1 MLTLVVMTDGRRD
14 CLTRSIESMTNLSGP
29 ISVRMIHDDS
39 GDVDYTEWLWDTF
52 GDRWTIHSTDH
63 RSGFAGAYRSMW
75 KWIRDHDRNPYV
87 LSTEDD
93 FVFTR
98 PVNLA
103 DMAGVLRR
111 NPYLVQMALRRQAWN
126 AEERAAG
133 GVVEAHPD
141 WYAAIADPEAQ
152 WLEHRAFWTTNPH
165 LVRHSFIASHD
176 WPKGRNSE
184 GRFALNLYR
193 SEPNARA
200 GYWGS
205 RESGEWVEHIGEQRV
220 GNGY

>member
-14 CLTRSIESMTNLSGP
+14 CLTRSIESMTNLSGS

-98 PVNLA
+98 EVNLA

-111 NPYLVQMALRRQAWN
+111 NPYLVQMALRLLRAPAFYFGAASQAAVGGYSSAPVV
-126 AEERAAG
+126 AEIYQPGLAPVGLLLA
-133 GVVEAHPD
+133 V
-141 WYAAIADPEAQ
+141 
-152 WLEHRAFWTTNPH
+152 
-165 LVRHSFIASHD
+165 
-176 WPKGRNSE
+176 
-184 GRFALNLYR
+184 
-193 SEPNARA
+193 
-200 GYWGS
+200 
-205 RESGEWVEHIGEQRV
+205 V
-220 GNGY
+220 GNVLGTYVGLAIGQLLSALR